1 MIFYYVL
8 SCLISISIF
17 GWYITWKYDEYLST
31 LGKEDKSINSYNTIC
46 GIIGILFGLDLIIG
60 GIILFG
66 LLSISIHKLV
76 YVLTD
81 FIFWL
86 IFCITTVICL
96 SLGKYFNYKN
106 KHNSIYLRETR
117 LEKIHTQIKEVE
129 KNIEIFENYKKKLQ
143 RDNTIS
149 SEQKTEGTTIIDSY
163 IKLLKDIYGEL
174 NLSLS
179 MTEMNYVTEQ
189 FKDIELNDNN
199 FREIQKSIDKMKA
212 YRSLSEVSQEMQD
225 LLKKYDN
232 VSLPKSKEKKN
243 KLNKTT

>member
-1 MIFYYVL
+1 MIFYYIL

-17 GWYITWKYDEYLST
+17 GWYIGSKYDDYLTT
-31 LGKEDKSINSYNTIC
+31 LEKEDKRINSYNVSYA
-46 GIIGILFGLDLIIG
+46 IISILFGLDVIIG
-60 GIILFG
+60 CIILFA
-66 LLSISIHKLV
+66 LLSISTHKLV
-76 YVLTD
+76 YVFTD

-106 KHNSIYLRETR
+106 KHNSIYIRETR
-117 LEKIHTQIKEVE
+117 LEKINTQIKEVE

-143 RDNTIS
+143 KDSTIS
-149 SEQKTEGTTIIDSY
+149 SEQKTEGTAIIDSY

-179 MTEMNYVTEQ
+179 MTEMNYVTEH
-189 FKDIELNDNN
+189 FKDIELSDNN
-199 FREIQKSIDKMKA
+199 FSEIQKSIDKMKA

-243 KLNKTT
+243 KLNKTA